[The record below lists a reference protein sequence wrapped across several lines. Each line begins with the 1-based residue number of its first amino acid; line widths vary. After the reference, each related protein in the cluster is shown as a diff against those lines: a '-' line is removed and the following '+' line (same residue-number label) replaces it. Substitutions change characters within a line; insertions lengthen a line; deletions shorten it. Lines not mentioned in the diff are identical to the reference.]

1 MGIIQ
6 MFLGM
11 SGLSAFAV
19 AGWKSGF
26 TIPLKQTLSQFSMS
40 FLKLFP
46 GEGLGDARLG
56 QIRCCMIF
64 EKIGFLEV
72 CGVQKLRS
80 SAKCF
85 ATPYVI

>member
-6 MFLGM
+6 IFLGM

-56 QIRCCMIF
+56 QIRCYMIF
-64 EKIGFLEV
+64 EKASW
-72 CGVQKLRS
+72 R
-80 SAKCF
+80 
-85 ATPYVI
+85 YVVFKN

>member
-19 AGWKSGF
+19 AGWKNGF
-26 TIPLKQTLSQFSMS
+26 TIPLKQTLSQYSMS

-46 GEGLGDARLG
+46 GEGLGMQG
-56 QIRCCMIF
+56 W
-64 EKIGFLEV
+64 
-72 CGVQKLRS
+72 
-80 SAKCF
+80 AKY
-85 ATPYVI
+85 AVI